1 MSLRSTTVT
10 RVSVDDF
17 LTGPFPRGAWLIDGE
32 VVVND
37 PTLLHQE
44 VCARLLRALWAWI
57 ERSGGH
63 AGYGGNW
70 LVAPD
75 TVLKPDVWWI
85 TPARRASID
94 LAATIVTG
102 PPDLAVE
109 VRSPGTWTIDLG
121 RKRERYEAAGLPEL
135 WLVDPPARSVLVYRR
150 SSPSAPAF
158 DEFAELMSGEVLTTP
173 VLPGFAV
180 EVASLFPTD

>member
-1 MSLRSTTVT
+1 MT

-17 LTGPFPRGAWLIDGE
+17 LTGPFPRGAWLIGGE

-44 VCARLLRALWAWI
+44 VCRRLLRALGSWLDDGG
-57 ERSGGH
+57 GGH

-85 TPARRASID
+85 RPERRASIE
-94 LAATIVTG
+94 LAATIVAG

-121 RKRERYEAAGLPEL
+121 PKRSRYEVAGLPEL
-135 WLVDPPARSVLVYRR
+135 WLVDPPAPSVLVYRR
-150 SSPSAPAF
+150 SSPDAPEF
-158 DEFAELMSGEVLTTP
+158 DELVEHMSGESLSTP
-173 VLPGFAV
+173 LLPGFAV
-180 EVASLFPTD
+180 DVASLFPSD